1 MQDRLATLFYN
12 TAYAVC
18 FAGTSLA
25 WSFRFEGG
33 RHMPRRGPALVL
45 ANHESLLDP
54 VLVGV
59 SSPRRLRS
67 LARKTLFRNPAFA
80 WLIRSLGA
88 APVDQEGVAK
98 EGLKA
103 VLRELEQ
110 GQAVLIFP
118 EGERTLPGRMQALKP
133 GIHLIL
139 RRAPVPIVPV
149 GVAGAFEAL
158 PRSRLVPQF
167 APLFLPATSAT
178 TAVSIGAPLD
188 GRRFAEM
195 PRVQCLNEM

>member
-1 MQDRLATLFYN
+1 RAPQPRRTRPPRRRPPRGPDGAGGQCHHSGQHPPHAQSSRGPHGTGSPPMQDRLATLFYN

-18 FAGTSLA
+18 FTGTTLA

-33 RHMPRRGPALVL
+33 RDMRVRGPALVL

-110 GQAVLIFP
+110 GQAV
-118 EGERTLPGRMQALKP
+118 
-133 GIHLIL
+133 
-139 RRAPVPIVPV
+139 
-149 GVAGAFEAL
+149 
-158 PRSRLVPQF
+158 
-167 APLFLPATSAT
+167 
-178 TAVSIGAPLD
+178 
-188 GRRFAEM
+188 
-195 PRVQCLNEM
+195 